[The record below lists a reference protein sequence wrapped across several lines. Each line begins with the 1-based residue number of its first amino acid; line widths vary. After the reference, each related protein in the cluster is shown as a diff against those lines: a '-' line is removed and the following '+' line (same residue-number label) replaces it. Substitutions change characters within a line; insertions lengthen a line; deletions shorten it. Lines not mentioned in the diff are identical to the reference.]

1 MGLLDVDKL
10 KEQGKRFS
18 DGFTTGQKT
27 VTIGA
32 VVFVFLAMFMFT
44 KWAGKPDYAPL
55 FTDLDSKS
63 AGEVTQAL
71 DSAGVSY
78 KLTDGGSTVEVPRA
92 NLYKTRADLS
102 TKGVPEASSDGWSI
116 MDQGGITKSE
126 FANRVDYQRALQTEL
141 AKTIS
146 AIDGVGGA
154 TVNLT
159 IPQQSVFAE
168 SDEDQSSAAV
178 LVTPTTGTSMTSEKV
193 QAIVNLVSSS
203 VPSLK
208 PENVTVA
215 DSLGNVL
222 SAPGQ
227 DGNTSFKNQQQ
238 LQQTNVFESDLAKK
252 LEALI
257 AASLGPN
264 HAAVTVSAD
273 LDFNEQTSKSTTNK
287 KPGGKDTPTKQ
298 SVDTE
303 TCTGCGNTTQA
314 GVLGPSGTPLNQTGT
329 STPPNYNHQVTQSEF
344 AIDQVQT
351 EIKKAPGTINSLS
364 VAALIDK
371 DKVKQADLTSW
382 TDSLTAAAG
391 ISKTRGDK
399 LNINLVPFDTTA
411 AKAAE
416 AQVKDAASAKSQD
429 FLLNLLRSLVTLL
442 IVGTVLF
449 LAWRSIKRSGAV
461 SGPVRVPLDLRELQA
476 GDLVGGRLDTTY
488 ERAAQELGGTS
499 RTPAIEPAH
508 VRAEQELAGLIEH
521 QPDEVAQTLRSWLAD
536 RRT

>member
-1 MGLLDVDKL
+1 MSVVDVNKL

-18 DGFTTGQKT
+18 DGFTPGQKT

-32 VVFVFLAMFMFT
+32 VIFVFLAMFMFT

-55 FTDLDSKS
+55 FTDLDNKS

-78 KLTDGGSTVEVPRA
+78 KLTDGGATVMVPRA

-102 TKGVPEASSDGWSI
+102 TKNIPEASSDGWSI

-159 IPQQSVFAE
+159 IPQQSVFVDDQ
-168 SDEDQSSAAV
+168 SDQSSAAV
-178 LVTPTTGTSMTSEKV
+178 LVTPTTSTSMTSEKV

-208 PENVTVA
+208 PDNVTVA

-238 LQQTNVFESDLAKK
+238 LQQTNAFESDVAKK

-257 AASLGPN
+257 SASLGPN

-273 LDFNEQTSKSTTNK
+273 LDFNTQTSKSVTNK
-287 KPGGKDTPTKQ
+287 KPGGKDTATKQ
-298 SVDTE
+298 SVDSE
-303 TCTGCGNTTQA
+303 LCSGCGNTTSA

-329 STPPNYNHQVTQSEF
+329 STPPSYSHNITTSEF

-351 EIKKAPGTINSLS
+351 EIQKAPGTINSLS

-371 DKVKQADLTSW
+371 DKVKSADLASW
-382 TDSLTAAAG
+382 SDTLSAAAG
-391 ISKTRGDK
+391 ISAKRGDK

-429 FLLNLLRSLVTLL
+429 FMLNLLRSVATLL
-442 IVGTVLF
+442 IVGIVLF

-488 ERAAQELGGTS
+488 ERAQELGAGS
-499 RTPAIEPAH
+499 RANTAIEPQ
-508 VRAEQELAGLIEH
+508 VRAEQELASLIEH